1 MNESDWLIHSKRRI
15 VQRKTMFAFLL
26 LLALVCSAT
35 SPTDYV
41 YGLIDRVTDSVES
54 LSYGHK

>member
-1 MNESDWLIHSKRRI
+1 
-15 VQRKTMFAFLL
+15 MFVFLL

-54 LSYGHK
+54 LSNGDK